1 MNRKRISILIIISI
15 LLIVIFASTYSYALF
30 QSDISG
36 SVDAQIASWTVKV
49 NNSLINDGMS
59 NSFTI
64 DTINYTQTDSNVR
77 SGKFAPG
84 IEGYYD
90 LEIDPNGTE
99 VSVKYSIIIE
109 DFEVSNLKVD
119 RVELLS
125 GGSTFTKVDDYNYSG
140 IILLG
145 NTNVQHLRLYL
156 DWNDLNTKEAN
167 EEDSIIGT
175 RDNPNINIPV
185 TVNLIQYLGE

>member
-1 MNRKRISILIIISI
+1 MNKKRISILIIISI
-15 LLIVIFASTYSYALF
+15 LLIAIFASTYSYALF

-36 SVDAQIASWTVKV
+36 SVDATIADWTVKI
-49 NNSLINDGMS
+49 NNSLVNSGTS

-64 DTINYTQTDSNVR
+64 DTIHYTQTDSNVK

-90 LEIDPNGTE
+90 LDIDPNGTE
-99 VSVKYSIIIE
+99 VSVKYSIII
-109 DFEVSNLKVD
+109 DSFEVQNLIVD

-125 GGSTFTKVDDYNYSG
+125 GGSTFTKVDNSNYYG

-145 NTNVQHLRLYL
+145 NTNVQHLRIFLK
-156 DWNDLNTKEAN
+156 WIDLNTEEAN
-167 EEDSIIGT
+167 EDDSRIGT